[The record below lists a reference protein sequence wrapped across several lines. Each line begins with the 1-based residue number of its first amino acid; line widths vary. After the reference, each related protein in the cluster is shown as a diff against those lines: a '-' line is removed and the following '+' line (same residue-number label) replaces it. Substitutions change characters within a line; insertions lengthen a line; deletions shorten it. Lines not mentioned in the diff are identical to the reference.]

1 MALSNSRFAHDHIV
15 YSHFPGRW
23 RKAAFGVCAG
33 FLRGFDNSGVLAIS
47 NVPYWSRLMESF
59 FNEAL
64 EKDSRG
70 YKTMRPNACAIIFA
84 GSFERGVGIPQ
95 ERWHQALENNL
106 KHHRSSFRS
115 LILKK
120 GTEDTKLSVY

>member
-23 RKAAFGVCAG
+23 RKAVFGVCAG

-70 YKTMRPNACAIIFA
+70 YKTMRPNALRSYLLAA
-84 GSFERGVGIPQ
+84 LRE
-95 ERWHQALENNL
+95 ALEYL
-106 KHHRSSFRS
+106 RSGGIRR
-115 LILKK
+115 
-120 GTEDTKLSVY
+120 